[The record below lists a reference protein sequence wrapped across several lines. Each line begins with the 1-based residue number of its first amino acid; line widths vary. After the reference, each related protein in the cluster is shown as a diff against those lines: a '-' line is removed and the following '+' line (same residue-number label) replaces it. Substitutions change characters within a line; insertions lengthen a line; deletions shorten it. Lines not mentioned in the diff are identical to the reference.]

1 MCAIKK
7 KDNHEI
13 IKCQT
18 PTVEINNRQNIQVN
32 IIKTD
37 NKLNNKKKM
46 KEIKEYKDK
55 PQFNNR
61 GIAKQNNILTL
72 NKFNKNSLLKEKKEK
87 QKIHKSYNNLEYI
100 NLSKLQ
106 LMKEPILKI
115 KENETNILK
124 PQIVKAVISDSDK
137 ILIKQSL
144 QNNFLFK
151 NKNPQIINQII
162 DSLEM
167 RNLVK
172 GTTLFKKGDKG
183 NYFYIVKEGKLEL
196 ITEYGSKILNEDDNF
211 GELAL
216 IENKKRTATVKC
228 LENCT
233 LYLLNGK
240 IFREIVTKVN
250 EGE

>member
-1 MCAIKK
+1 MGCVQLKK
-7 KDNHEI
+7 KDDNEI
-13 IKCQT
+13 IKCNI
-18 PTVEINNRQNIQVN
+18 PTVEINNGQNIQVN
-32 IIKTD
+32 IIKTE
-37 NKLNNKKKM
+37 NQLNNKK
-46 KEIKEYKDK
+46 EIKEIEEYNKK
-55 PQFNNR
+55 SQFNNR
-61 GIAKQNNILTL
+61 QSAKQNNIITL
-72 NKFNKNSLLKEKKEK
+72 NKFNKNSILKDRKEK
-87 QKIHKSYNNLEYI
+87 QKIHKSYNNLEHI
-100 NLSKLQ
+100 NLSKLH
-106 LMKEPILKI
+106 LNEEPILKI

-151 NKNPQIINQII
+151 NKNPQILNQII

-196 ITEYGSKILNEDDNF
+196 LTKYSSKILNEDDNF

-216 IENKKRTATVKC
+216 IENKKRTATIKC
-228 LENCT
+228 LENCI
-233 LYLLNGK
+233 Y
-240 IFREIVTKVN
+240 IY
-250 EGE
+250 